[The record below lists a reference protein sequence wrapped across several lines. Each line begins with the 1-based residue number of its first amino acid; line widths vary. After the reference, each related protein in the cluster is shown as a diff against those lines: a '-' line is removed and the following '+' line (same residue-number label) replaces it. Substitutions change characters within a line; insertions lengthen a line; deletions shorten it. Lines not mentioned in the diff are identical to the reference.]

1 VPGGDRSIVYLV
13 DKSAL
18 EQRRHRTRA
27 RDLLALLLAEG
38 ALATCHVIAL
48 EVLYSARN
56 VDDYEILRSDL
67 AALPWLP
74 VTVAA
79 MDRALEVQHA
89 LALRGQHRLPLPDLM
104 IAATAELHDATVL
117 HYDHDY
123 DLIASVT
130 GQPTQWIVER
140 GKGG

>member
-1 VPGGDRSIVYLV
+1 LV

-18 EQRRHRTRA
+18 EQRRHRTEA

-38 ALATCHVIAL
+38 VLATCHVIAL

-56 VDDYEILRSDL
+56 LADYETLRTDL

-74 VTVAA
+74 VTASA
-79 MDRALEVQHA
+79 MDRALDVQHA
-89 LALRGQHRLPLPDLM
+89 LARSGQHRLPLPDLM
-104 IAATAELHDATVL
+104 IAATAELSGATVL

-123 DLIASVT
+123 DVIASVT
-130 GQPTQWIVER
+130 RQPTQWILAR
-140 GKGG
+140 GTGG